1 VVDGAGEDVGVD
13 VGVDVAEPGSGVEGV
28 GGVDPAAPG
37 CVAVVS
43 CAVAGSSAAES
54 GAAGGGEASWG
65 ADTAAR
71 LAGRA
76 VSGSSGARAAA
87 IPQAISTITVIAEP
101 TATQRRLQ

>member
-1 VVDGAGEDVGVD
+1 M
-13 VGVDVAEPGSGVEGV
+13 
-28 GGVDPAAPG
+28 DPTAPG

-43 CAVAGSSAAES
+43 CAVAGKVAGSSAAEG

-65 ADTAAR
+65 AETAAR

-76 VSGSSGARAAA
+76 VPGSSGVLLRAA
-87 IPQAISTITVIAEP
+87 IIQAISTITVTAEP